1 MPAYV
6 IAIREKTRNPE
17 EIAAYGAAARGARDG
32 HKITPRAFYGPQV
45 VLEGPTPEGVAI
57 LEFPSV
63 EEARA
68 WYDSPAYQAIL
79 PLRTRHIEGAAIIV
93 DGVPAD
99 YDAAETAR
107 RLRSAA

>member
-17 EIAAYGAAARGARDG
+17 EIAAYGAAARGAREG

-68 WYDSPAYQAIL
+68 WYDSPAYSAA
-79 PLRTRHIEGAAIIV
+79 REHRFKGADYRFIIV
-93 DGVPAD
+93 EGV
-99 YDAAETAR
+99 
-107 RLRSAA
+107 